1 MIDGSDGE
9 TSCCS
14 CSIGGGGEDGRIGL
28 VIRINVIDG
37 NGVSF
42 DDHADEE
49 EDEEVIDRSDGE
61 TSCCPCQ

>member
-9 TSCCS
+9 TSCC
-14 CSIGGGGEDGRIGL
+14 CSIGGGGGDGRIGL

-42 DDHADEE
+42 DDHNDE
-49 EDEEVIDRSDGE
+49 
-61 TSCCPCQ
+61 